1 MQYKGASFDNLVWEI
16 YMKSLYKCF
25 VHFLVASLIF
35 VPFSLNAA
43 MVSTDKVAITQQN
56 LNFQQQ
62 NQVNR
67 DKVAS
72 FLARADVVAK
82 LETMGIDS
90 KMAKERVDALTQD
103 EVNRLAANIDELPAG
118 GTVTT
123 WGWVGIVAGIAI
135 LVWLIF
141 YNK

>member
-1 MQYKGASFDNLVWEI
+1 
-16 YMKSLYKCF
+16 MKSLYKHF
-25 VHFLVASLIF
+25 VHFLIASLIF
-35 VPFSLNAA
+35 VPFTLNAA
-43 MVSTDKVAITQQN
+43 MVSTDKVSVSQQS
-56 LNFQQQ
+56 LNISQDQS
-62 NQVNR
+62 NR

-72 FLARADVVAK
+72 FLNRSDVVAK
-82 LETMGIDS
+82 LESMGIDS
-90 KMAKERVDALTQD
+90 KMAKERVNGLTQD
-103 EVNRLAANIDELPAG
+103 EVNRLAENIDELPAG

>member
-1 MQYKGASFDNLVWEI
+1 
-16 YMKSLYKCF
+16 MKSLYKHF
-25 VHFLVASLIF
+25 VHFLIASLIF

-43 MVSTDKVAITQQN
+43 MVSTDKVSVSQQS
-56 LNFQQQ
+56 LNISQDQS
-62 NQVNR
+62 NR

-72 FLARADVVAK
+72 FLNRSDVVAK
-82 LETMGIDS
+82 LESMGIDS
-90 KMAKERVDALTQD
+90 KMAKERVNGLTQD

-141 YNK
+141 FNK

>member
-1 MQYKGASFDNLVWEI
+1 
-16 YMKSLYKCF
+16 MKSLYKHF
-25 VHFLVASLIF
+25 VHFLIASLIF

-43 MVSTDKVAITQQN
+43 MVSTDKVSVSQQS
-56 LNFQQQ
+56 LNISQEQS
-62 NQVNR
+62 NR

-72 FLARADVVAK
+72 FLNRSDVVAK
-82 LETMGIDS
+82 LESMGIDS
-90 KMAKERVDALTQD
+90 KMAKERVNGLTQD

>member
-1 MQYKGASFDNLVWEI
+1 
-16 YMKSLYKCF
+16 MKSLYKHF
-25 VHFLVASLIF
+25 VHFLIASLIF

-43 MVSTDKVAITQQN
+43 MVSTDKASVSQQS
-56 LNFQQQ
+56 LNISQDQS
-62 NQVNR
+62 NR

-72 FLARADVVAK
+72 FLNRSDVVAK
-82 LETMGIDS
+82 LESMGIDS
-90 KMAKERVDALTQD
+90 KMAKERVNGLTQD

>member
-1 MQYKGASFDNLVWEI
+1 
-16 YMKSLYKCF
+16 MKSLYKHF
-25 VHFLVASLIF
+25 VHFLIASLIF
-35 VPFSLNAA
+35 VPFTLNAA
-43 MVSTDKVAITQQN
+43 MVSTDKVSVSQQS
-56 LNFQQQ
+56 LNISQEQS
-62 NQVNR
+62 NR

-72 FLARADVVAK
+72 FLNRSDVVAK
-82 LETMGIDS
+82 LESMGIDS
-90 KMAKERVDALTQD
+90 KMAKERVNGLTQD

>member
-1 MQYKGASFDNLVWEI
+1 
-16 YMKSLYKCF
+16 MKSLYKHF
-25 VHFLVASLIF
+25 VHFLIASLIF
-35 VPFSLNAA
+35 VPFTLNAA
-43 MVSTDKVAITQQN
+43 MVSTDKVSVSQQS
-56 LNFQQQ
+56 LNISQEQS
-62 NQVNR
+62 NR

-72 FLARADVVAK
+72 FLNRSDVVAK
-82 LETMGIDS
+82 LESMGIDS
-90 KMAKERVDALTQD
+90 KMAKDRVNGLTQD

-118 GTVTT
+118 GTIQT

>member
-1 MQYKGASFDNLVWEI
+1 
-16 YMKSLYKCF
+16 MKSLYKHF
-25 VHFLVASLIF
+25 VHFLIASLIF
-35 VPFSLNAA
+35 VPFTLNAA
-43 MVSTDKVAITQQN
+43 MVSTDKVSVSQQS
-56 LNFQQQ
+56 LNISQDQS
-62 NQVNR
+62 NR

-72 FLARADVVAK
+72 FLNRSDVVAK
-82 LETMGIDS
+82 LESMGIDS
-90 KMAKERVDALTQD
+90 KMAKERVNGLTQD

>member
-1 MQYKGASFDNLVWEI
+1 
-16 YMKSLYKCF
+16 MKSLYKHF
-25 VHFLVASLIF
+25 VHFLIASLIF

-43 MVSTDKVAITQQN
+43 MVSTDKVSVSQQS
-56 LNFQQQ
+56 LNISQDQS
-62 NQVNR
+62 NR

-72 FLARADVVAK
+72 FLNRSDVVAK
-82 LETMGIDS
+82 LESMGIDS
-90 KMAKERVDALTQD
+90 KMAKERVNGLTQD

>member
-1 MQYKGASFDNLVWEI
+1 
-16 YMKSLYKCF
+16 MKSLYKHF
-25 VHFLVASLIF
+25 VHFLIASLIF
-35 VPFSLNAA
+35 VPFTLNAA
-43 MVSTDKVAITQQN
+43 MVSTDKVSVSQQS
-56 LNFQQQ
+56 LNISQEQS
-62 NQVNR
+62 NR

-72 FLARADVVAK
+72 FLNRSDVVAK
-82 LETMGIDS
+82 LESMGIDS
-90 KMAKERVDALTQD
+90 KMAKERVNGLTQD

-118 GTVTT
+118 GAIQT

>member
-1 MQYKGASFDNLVWEI
+1 
-16 YMKSLYKCF
+16 MKSLYKHF
-25 VHFLVASLIF
+25 VHFLIASLIF

-43 MVSTDKVAITQQN
+43 MVSTDKVSVSQQS
-56 LNFQQQ
+56 LNISQEQS
-62 NQVNR
+62 NR

-72 FLARADVVAK
+72 FLNRSDVVAK
-82 LETMGIDS
+82 LESMGIDS
-90 KMAKERVDALTQD
+90 KMAKERVNGLTQD

-118 GTVTT
+118 GTIQT

>member
-1 MQYKGASFDNLVWEI
+1 
-16 YMKSLYKCF
+16 MKSLYKHF
-25 VHFLVASLIF
+25 VHFLIASLIF
-35 VPFSLNAA
+35 VPFTLNAA
-43 MVSTDKVAITQQN
+43 MVSTDKVSITQQS
-56 LNFQQQ
+56 LNISQEQSS
-62 NQVNR
+62 R

-72 FLARADVVAK
+72 FLNRSDVVAK
-82 LETMGIDS
+82 LESMGIDS
-90 KMAKERVDALTQD
+90 KMAKERVNGLTQD

>member
-1 MQYKGASFDNLVWEI
+1 MCSSDL
-16 YMKSLYKCF
+16 
-25 VHFLVASLIF
+25 F
-35 VPFSLNAA
+35 VPFTLNAA
-43 MVSTDKVAITQQN
+43 MVSTDKVSVSQQS
-56 LNFQQQ
+56 LNISQDQS
-62 NQVNR
+62 NR

-72 FLARADVVAK
+72 FLNRSDVVAK
-82 LETMGIDS
+82 LESMGIDS
-90 KMAKERVDALTQD
+90 KMAKERVNGLTQD

>member
-1 MQYKGASFDNLVWEI
+1 
-16 YMKSLYKCF
+16 MKSLYKHF
-25 VHFLVASLIF
+25 VHFLIASLIF

-43 MVSTDKVAITQQN
+43 MVSTDKVSVSQQS
-56 LNFQQQ
+56 LNISQDQS
-62 NQVNR
+62 NR

-72 FLARADVVAK
+72 FLNRSDVVAK
-82 LETMGIDS
+82 LESMGIDS
-90 KMAKERVDALTQD
+90 KMAKERVNGLTQD

-118 GTVTT
+118 GTIQT

>member
-1 MQYKGASFDNLVWEI
+1 
-16 YMKSLYKCF
+16 MKSLYKHF
-25 VHFLVASLIF
+25 VHFLIASLIF

-43 MVSTDKVAITQQN
+43 MVSTDKVSVSQQS
-56 LNFQQQ
+56 LNISQDQS
-62 NQVNR
+62 NR

-72 FLARADVVAK
+72 FLNRSDVVAK
-82 LETMGIDS
+82 LESMGIDS
-90 KMAKERVDALTQD
+90 KMAKDRVNGLTQD

-118 GTVTT
+118 GTIQT